1 MIESKAW
8 AEVIY
13 PKISPFYPERLVKIG
28 FLQMHMVA
36 LDGSENGRVGL
47 HKTSIRRV
55 HMTSG
60 VAK

>member
-28 FLQMHMVA
+28 FLQMVA
-36 LDGSENGRVGL
+36 WTGVR
-47 HKTSIRRV
+47 TAA
-55 HMTSG
+55 SG
-60 VAK
+60 CTRPVSGGFI